1 MSSNKKDSSKKEHP
15 FVDKFD
21 ITQKHPLFR
30 SEEESRNLVYNM
42 EAPKENEP
50 VTNEYKDPMSG
61 FKPLEYR
68 V

>member
-1 MSSNKKDSSKKEHP
+1 MSSDNKESSKNKHP

-21 ITQKHPLFR
+21 ITQDHPLFR
-30 SEEESRNLVYNM
+30 SEEASNKLVYNK

-50 VTNEYKDPMSG
+50 LTNEYKDPMSG
-61 FKPLEYR
+61 FKSFEYR

>member
-1 MSSNKKDSSKKEHP
+1 MSSDNTESSKIKHP

-21 ITQKHPLFR
+21 INQKHPLFR
-30 SEEESRNLVYNM
+30 SEEESRKLVYNM

-50 VTNEYKDPMSG
+50 LTNEYKDPMSG
-61 FKPLEYR
+61 FKSFEYR